1 MISTDKEYVK
11 IRIDGILN
19 LEDISRSYE
28 MTSKELMEF
37 HNKHC
42 ALHELLTLT
51 LPKYIEHLYI
61 PERAFKKQES
71 NQLKST
77 KLDLPNTESTK
88 VYGVIVKFFPKELQ
102 LHYKINVKRIQNTI
116 ELVKEKTYINNQ
128 EITKV
133 VEQIFEKAEQALY
146 PLKIITDHNGDLLK
160 IDNSE
165 QIAERW
171 SSKYLP
177 ELKEYYVSESA
188 EEIIDELDKAL
199 KDVDAKRNMLTKNI
213 FYRLFCLP
221 VYQSYPEFLKKDILH
236 ICFPGMPGE
245 VSYKVEYKLG
255 KNYTRGNKIVLE
267 IKGVEEESMINLNAQ
282 KGHIELFY
290 KLHKET
296 KILFSITG
304 VISAFD
310 HDIEQKIE
318 FQLYEL
324 NS

>member
-1 MISTDKEYVK
+1 MVSTDKEYVK
-11 IRIDGILN
+11 IRIDGILD
-19 LEDISRSYE
+19 LEEISRGYE
-28 MTSKELMEF
+28 MTREELVEF

-51 LPKYIEHLYI
+51 LPKYVEYLYI
-61 PERAFKKQES
+61 PEKAFKKQES

-116 ELVKEKTYINNQ
+116 EFVKEKTYINNQ

-133 VEQIFEKAEQALY
+133 VEQIFEKAEQAIY

-165 QIAERW
+165 QIAKRW
-171 SSKYLP
+171 ISEYRPK
-177 ELKEYYVSESA
+177 LKEYYVSESA
-188 EEIIDELDKAL
+188 DEIIDELDKAL
-199 KDVDAKRNMLTKNI
+199 IDVEARKNLLTKNI

-221 VYQSYPEFLKKDILH
+221 ICQSYPGFFKKDILH
-236 ICFPGMPGE
+236 IYFPGMSGE
-245 VSYKVEYKLG
+245 VSYEVEYKLR

-267 IKGVEEESMINLNAQ
+267 IKGIEEVSMLNLNAQ
-282 KGHIELFY
+282 KGRIDLLY

-296 KILFSITG
+296 KTLFSITG
-304 VISAFD
+304 VVSAFD
-310 HDIEQKIE
+310 HEIEQKIE

>member
-1 MISTDKEYVK
+1 MVSTDKEYVK

-19 LEDISRSYE
+19 LEEISRSYE

-102 LHYKINVKRIQNTI
+102 LHYKINVKRTQNII

-171 SSKYLP
+171 TSKYLP
-177 ELKEYYVSESA
+177 MLREYYVSESA

-221 VYQSYPEFLKKDILH
+221 VYQSYPDFFKKDILH
-236 ICFPGMPGE
+236 IYFPGIPGE
-245 VSYKVEYKLG
+245 ISYEVEYKLG

-267 IKGVEEESMINLNAQ
+267 IKGNEEESMLNLNAQ
-282 KGHIELFY
+282 KGCIDLSY

-296 KILFSITG
+296 KTLFSITG
-304 VISAFD
+304 VVSAFD